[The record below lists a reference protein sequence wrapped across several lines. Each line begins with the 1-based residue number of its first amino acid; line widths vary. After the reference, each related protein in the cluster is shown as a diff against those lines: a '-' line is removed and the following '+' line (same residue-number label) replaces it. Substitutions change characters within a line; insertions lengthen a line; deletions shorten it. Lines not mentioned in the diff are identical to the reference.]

1 MIPCPFR
8 YCKWVCIVM
17 VGAMV
22 FGTLSCT
29 ASTWNTLP
37 AEAQVH
43 QTKVSLSKI
52 FEPDPEDI
60 SFFRAIAES
69 QDEELQSC
77 KSQVDCQKPHFLRGL
92 VSLYTNK
99 NLAAPHF
106 RQVITAKPSSRL
118 AAESRFWLWY
128 LDELNKQGDKSQ
140 LTTVDLMRR
149 LTREMIDREF
159 MVHDL
164 ASKLEHASIEALQQ
178 EVDERDKKV
187 EELNQVVASLTK
199 QITELKKEPVI
210 RQSLQKEL
218 NASEKKVEEL
228 LSQLEALRRI
238 DQELKEKTPPTR
250 PSEKM
255 TPTAE
260 VEQESKK

>member
-1 MIPCPFR
+1 MTVCPVRCGKWR
-8 YCKWVCIVM
+8 YILLIGV
-17 VGAMV
+17 MV

-29 ASTWNTLP
+29 GSTWNTLP

-43 QTKVSLSKI
+43 QAGVPLIKI
-52 FEPDPEDI
+52 FKPDPEDI
-60 SFFRAIAES
+60 SFFRAIAER

-92 VSLYTNK
+92 VSLYTDK

-106 RQVITAKPSSRL
+106 RKVITAKPSSRL
-118 AAESRFWLWY
+118 ASESRFWLWY
-128 LDELNKQGDKSQ
+128 LEVLNKQDDDPQVS
-140 LTTVDLMRR
+140 TADLMRR
-149 LTREMIDREF
+149 LTREMVDREF

-164 ASKLEHASIEALQQ
+164 ASKLEHTSIEALQQ
-178 EVDERDKKV
+178 DVDERDKKV

-199 QITELKKEPVI
+199 QITQLKKEPAI

-218 NASEKKVEEL
+218 DASEKKVEEL

-260 VEQESKK
+260 VEQESPK